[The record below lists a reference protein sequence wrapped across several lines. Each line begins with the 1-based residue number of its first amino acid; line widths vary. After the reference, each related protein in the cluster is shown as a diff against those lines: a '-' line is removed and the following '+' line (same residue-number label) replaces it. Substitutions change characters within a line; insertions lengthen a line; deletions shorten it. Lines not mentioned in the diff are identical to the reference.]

1 MTIAALYHSF
11 GCGICFL
18 GTVHEKIATQH
29 CSFLF
34 LACCIIKNLVIQALG
49 DKRLSNKTS
58 LLNSAH
64 AEVGN

>member
-1 MTIAALYHSF
+1 MTTAALYHSF

-18 GTVHEKIATQH
+18 GTVREKIAIQH
-29 CSFLF
+29 YSFLF
-34 LACCIIKNLVIQALG
+34 FACCIIKNLIIQALG
-49 DKRLSNKTS
+49 DKRPNKTT